1 MSVASRIILLLTALV
16 AAYEVVAGIENYSQ
30 LTIIYFTLGFGI
42 ILLSALLIL
51 LMGYDILENPVV
63 SVIATVLPV
72 SFALG
77 LVNEYLP
84 DWHTLIFG
92 LTAAGILLMIILKYS
107 RQSRWSVFILIPLHG
122 LSGLIIFVLPFY
134 LAITGYK
141 NLWFMLV
148 GIGGLSMGLIGLLLT
163 MLKLGKPVLTK
174 EKILFLFPFILLFST
189 FLFGLGLN
197 FGM

>member
-1 MSVASRIILLLTALV
+1 MSVTSRIILLLTALV

-77 LVNEYLP
+77 LINEYLP
-84 DWHTLIFG
+84 VWHTLILG
-92 LTAAGILLMIILKYS
+92 LMAAGILLMIILKYS
-107 RQSRWSVFILIPLHG
+107 RQIRWSVFILIPLHG
-122 LSGLIIFVLPFY
+122 LSGLIIFLLPFY

-163 MLKLGKPVLTK
+163 MLKIGKPVLSK
-174 EKILFLFPFILLFST
+174 EKILVLFPFILLFST

-197 FGM
+197 FGI